1 MARWRDVKKGK
12 IQTPKEK
19 KSTKTAAKEVDGTP
33 NASALDRT
41 KAFITDMFMI
51 MMPIMYITTYVIMG
65 GKEDFQS
72 NDTAHWITMGIYG
85 LITVLFWI
93 KKGQT
98 PGFKAYDLK
107 LVSNKTG
114 DLLSFPHAAARYLM
128 FIFSAVSVIGFLL
141 PFFRKD
147 RKTLQD
153 LVCGTSVIKL
163 QDTAR

>member
-12 IQTPKEK
+12 VQQPQNKNGDKASQNGETP
-19 KSTKTAAKEVDGTP
+19 DL
-33 NASALDRT
+33 NASPLFRI

-51 MMPIMYITTYVIMG
+51 MMPIMYITTYVVME
-65 GKEDFQS
+65 GKEDFQAS
-72 NDTAHWITMGIYG
+72 DAAHWVTMAVYG

-107 LVSNKTG
+107 LISDKTG
-114 DLLSFPHAAARYLM
+114 ELLSFPHAVIRYIM
-128 FIFSAVSVIGFLL
+128 FIFSAVSIIGFLL

-147 RKTLQD
+147 KKTLQD
-153 LVCGTSVIKL
+153 LVTGTSVIRDSNL
-163 QDTAR
+163 S